1 MNRIPFLLFSFAAFA
16 ADLSSPIVGYSVQ
29 ASNKEV
35 RLILGVPGATSYS
48 EPVAL
53 PAEVQS
59 IRLTPGHRWLL
70 ALRAEGSAASAWV
83 PETGVERTLDK
94 VSGEPGV
101 ISLSP
106 NGAAAA
112 FYWRAGNR
120 IVVYAGFPD
129 APVVTAEL
137 ATGNWASL
145 AVSNDGRQLAG
156 QSESGELHLLFENG
170 EPVDRLV
177 REAHATASFGF
188 FGAANTL
195 AVAEPGS
202 NQIEL
207 FTAAARRS
215 LQLPAA
221 ITASARF
228 IPGAAEWFSLV
239 DPGSAAMYRLELS
252 GQVRAFA
259 LEGIPVAAFESLR
272 PRGATLLAAPE
283 GGVPRIVLS
292 HADGD
297 DLFYLPTLA
306 VEEREQ

>member
-1 MNRIPFLLFSFAAFA
+1 MKRTPFLLISLTAFA
-16 ADLSSPIVGYSVQ
+16 ADLSSPIVGYSVR
-29 ASNKEV
+29 NREV

-48 EPVAL
+48 GPVAL
-53 PAEVQS
+53 PAGVES

-70 ALRAEGSAASAWV
+70 ALRADGSAASAWV
-83 PETGVERTLDK
+83 PETGVERTLEK
-94 VSGEPGV
+94 VSGEPGL

-112 FYWRAGNR
+112 FYWRDANR
-120 IVVYAGFPD
+120 IVVYAGLPE
-129 APVVTAEL
+129 APAVTAEL
-137 ATGNWASL
+137 AAGNWTSL
-145 AVSNDGRQLAG
+145 AVSNDGRHLAG
-156 QSESGELHLLFENG
+156 LSGSGELHLLLKDG
-170 EPVDRLV
+170 EPIDSLV
-177 REAHATASFGF
+177 RESRAIASFGF

-202 NQIEL
+202 DRIEL
-207 FTAAARRS
+207 ITATARQS

-228 IPGAAEWFSLV
+228 MPGAGEWFSLV
-239 DPGSAAMYRLELS
+239 DPDAAATYRLEFA

-259 LEGIPVAAFESLR
+259 LEGIAVSAFESLR

-306 VEEREQ
+306 AAEEREQ